1 MSTIIDSFE
10 AQLAGFTAW
19 LPPAGSIYRLSVEQ
33 YEAMVRSGLFTKRDR
48 LHLINGVLVAKMTKK
63 PPHVIGCEKGRDAL
77 MRIVPAGWRVTVEA
91 PVRIPDYN
99 EPEPDLAVVRGSVD
113 DYEERHP
120 EPLDLALIV
129 EVADSS
135 LREDRDLSLVYGV
148 GGVPVYWIVNLVDR
162 QVEVYTEPGPNGY
175 RSSVIFRPG
184 QFVPLMI
191 DGIEAGRILVDDMLP
206 RSS

>member
-10 AQLAGFTAW
+10 ARLSGFTAW
-19 LPPAGSIYRLSVEQ
+19 LPPAGSIYRLNVEQ

-48 LHLINGVLVAKMTKK
+48 LHLINGILVAKLTKK
-63 PPHVIGCEKGRDAL
+63 PAHVIGCEKGRDAL
-77 MRIVPAGWRVTVEA
+77 MRIVPTGWRVTVEA
-91 PVRIPDYN
+91 PVRIPDYY
-99 EPEPDLAVVRGSVD
+99 EPEPDFAVARGTVD
-113 DYEERHP
+113 DYAERHP

-135 LREDRDLSLVYGV
+135 LLEDCDLSVVYGV

-162 QVEVYTEPGPNGY
+162 QVEVYTEPGPSGY

-184 QFVPLMI
+184 QFVPLVI

-206 RSS
+206 RLL